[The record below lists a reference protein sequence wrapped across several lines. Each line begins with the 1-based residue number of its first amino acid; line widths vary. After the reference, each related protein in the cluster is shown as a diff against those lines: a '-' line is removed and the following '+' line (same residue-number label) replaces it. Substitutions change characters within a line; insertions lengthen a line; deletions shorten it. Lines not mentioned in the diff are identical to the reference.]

1 MVKRLLAC
9 DAEDFN
15 HMTKEELLQAIRA
28 SEGRTILAE
37 VNGNVSPTPFNVTN
51 AEIARAFSADMI
63 LLNKCDIQQIHIG
76 DLPETDEPIRL
87 LKKLTG
93 RPIGVNLE
101 PIDLSQE
108 TTHDRS
114 DIAEGRR
121 ATVEN
126 FKHLQACGFDFVL
139 LTGNPF
145 SGVSTAM
152 IAEAIGECR
161 QHFSGLIM
169 AGKMH
174 AAGIS
179 DDIFD
184 RDMIDRFMDQGAD
197 ILLFP
202 SAGTTPG
209 VTVDQLRQAT
219 QWVQA
224 RGKLVVGAIGTS
236 QEASPRPVIRQIGLW
251 NKMAGVDIHHIGA
264 TGYAGMSPYE
274 NIYELSMAVRGL
286 RHTVRMMAASNDRF
300 RPDMND
306 F

>member
-9 DAEDFN
+9 DAEDFKR
-15 HMTKEELLQAIRA
+15 MTKEELLQAIGS

-51 AEIARAFSADMI
+51 AEIARAFSADLI
-63 LLNKCDIQQIHIG
+63 LLNKCDIQNITIG
-76 DLPETDEPIRL
+76 DLPPTDQPIRL

-93 RPIGVNLE
+93 RPIGTNLE
-101 PIDLSQE
+101 PIDLSLD

-114 DIAEGRR
+114 DIAEGRK
-121 ATVEN
+121 ATAEN
-126 FKHLQACGFDFVL
+126 FKRLSECGFDFVL

-145 SGVSTAM
+145 SGVSHRM
-152 IAEAIGECR
+152 IAEAIGLCR
-161 QHFSGLIM
+161 QYFDGIIM

-174 AAGIS
+174 AAGIADS
-179 DDIFD
+179 IFD
-184 RDMIDRFMDQGAD
+184 QDMAQRFIDRGAD
-197 ILLFP
+197 IILFP
-202 SAGTTPG
+202 SPGTSPG
-209 VTVDQLRQAT
+209 VTVENLGQMVNFIHQ
-219 QWVQA
+219 Q
-224 RGKLVVGAIGTS
+224 GKLVVGAIGTS
-236 QEASPRPVIRQIGLW
+236 QEASQTQVIRQIGLW

-286 RHTVRMMAASNDRF
+286 RHTVRMMAASNDRC
-300 RPDMND
+300 RYDMNE